1 MVNLAFQQLD
11 YLSYFCAKLKIVT
24 MRLPTK
30 LSVLPVI
37 LFFSV
42 SALSQTPS
50 SVIKQKLNKLN
61 FLGSVL
67 YVAAHPD
74 DENTRIIAAMS
85 KGRMAETAYLSMTR
99 GDGGQNLIG
108 QETSELLG
116 LIRTQELLAARRIDG
131 GSQYF
136 THANDFGFSKSA
148 EEALRFWGKEQ
159 ILSDVIKVYRMF
171 KPDVIITRF
180 PPDERAGHGHHTAS
194 AMLAQEAFDLSSNE
208 SIFPTQVKEY
218 GIWKPNAIYT
228 NTGRWWNNTI
238 NENTSGILVFDV
250 GGYSSLLGES
260 YSEIAAKSRSQHKS
274 QGFGSRGTRGYQPE
288 FLEFV
293 KGSKATKDVFDNI
306 NTSWSRV
313 KGGDKI
319 QPLVDQVF
327 NEFDEND
334 PSKSTAKL
342 LEIRKAIGLLE
353 NTVWKVRKLKEID
366 ELLLDCTGLYVS
378 VSSDRFWANPARDI
392 QVSFEFVNRSGVSIG
407 LEKISSRLL
416 TMDSALSLSLADN
429 KLVTFKSRKQ
439 VLKDASYSSPY
450 WLKEK
455 HSIGSYVISDETM
468 VSKPENDAAILFEF
482 TFSIHGEKLLI
493 SRPLQFRETDP
504 VKGELTR
511 PVEIVPVAFANPVT
525 PIVIF
530 NDGKSKAISI
540 KVTSSSEAKIIGSAS
555 LELPSGWK
563 CQPARVQIELVRKG
577 QEQIADF
584 MVYPPQEES
593 QGNIKAKM
601 EVDGTSYDEAVK
613 VIEYDHIP
621 TQTLLSEAEIKV
633 VRLNVEKRGSIV
645 GYIKGS
651 GDEVPSA
658 LRNLGYTVTEFK
670 EDEVTAVNLA
680 KVDAVVIGIRAYNTN
695 ERLIHQMPLILD
707 YVKNGGVVVAQYNNS
722 EADASKYSPYPITL
736 SRDRVTEE
744 NAEVTFLNPQ
754 HPALNFPN
762 KITAKDFE
770 GWVQERGLYFPD
782 KWDAAFEPLLSMNDK
797 GEKPK
802 QGGLLVAK
810 FGKGHY
816 AYTGLSFFRELPA
829 AVPGAYRLFV
839 NLVSLGKKK

>member
-1 MVNLAFQQLD
+1 MVNLAFRQLD
-11 YLSYFCAKLKIVT
+11 YFSYFCAKLKIVT
-24 MRLPTK
+24 MPLPNK
-30 LSVLPVI
+30 LSLLPVI
-37 LFFSV
+37 LFFSI

-85 KGRMAETAYLSMTR
+85 KGRLAETAYLSMTR

-208 SIFPTQVKEY
+208 TIFPTQVKEY

-238 NENTSGILVFDV
+238 NENTPGILVFDV

-293 KGSKATKDVFDNI
+293 KGSKATKDIFDNI

-319 QPLVDQVF
+319 QPLVDQVL
-327 NEFDEND
+327 NEFLEND

-342 LEIRKAIGLLE
+342 LEIRKAIELLE
-353 NTVWKVRKLKEID
+353 NTIWKVRKLKEID

-378 VSSDRFWANPARDI
+378 VSSDRFWASPGRNI
-392 QVSFEFVNRSGVSIG
+392 QVSFEIVNRSGVPIA
-407 LEKISSRLL
+407 LEKISSPLL
-416 TMDSALSLSLADN
+416 AMDSALSLSLSDN

-439 VLKDASYSSPY
+439 IFKEANYSSPY

-455 HSIGSYVISDETM
+455 HSIGSYVINNETL
-468 VSKPENDAAILFEF
+468 VSKPENDPAILFEF
-482 TFSIHGEKLLI
+482 SFSIHGKRINI

-511 PVEIVPVAFANPVT
+511 PVEIVPVVFVNPVA
-525 PIVIF
+525 PVVIF
-530 NDGKSKAISI
+530 NNGNSRTISI
-540 KVTSSSEAKIIGSAS
+540 KVTSSSEAKIMASAS
-555 LELPSGWK
+555 LELPTGWK
-563 CQPARVQIELVRKG
+563 CQPASVPVELMRRG
-577 QEQIADF
+577 QEYIADF
-584 MVYPPQEES
+584 MVYPPQNES
-593 QGNIKAKM
+593 QGNIKAKI
-601 EVDGTSYDEAVK
+601 EVDGTSYNKAVT

-621 TQTLLSEAEIKV
+621 KQTLLSDAEVKV
-633 VRLNVEKRGSIV
+633 VRLNVEKKGSII

-651 GDEVPSA
+651 GDDVPSA
-658 LRNLGYTVTEFK
+658 LRNLGYSVIEFK
-670 EDEVTAVNLA
+670 EDEITVANLT
-680 KVDAVVIGIRAYNTN
+680 KVDAVVIGIRAFNTN

-722 EADASKYSPYPITL
+722 EADASKYSPFPITL
-736 SRDRVTEE
+736 SRDRVTDE

-762 KITAKDFE
+762 KITPKDFD

-782 KWDAAFEPLLSMNDK
+782 KWDSAFEPLLSMNDK
-797 GEKPK
+797 GESAK
-802 QGGLLVAK
+802 QGALLVAK
-810 FGKGHY
+810 FGKGY
-816 AYTGLSFFRELPA
+816 YFYTGLSFFRELPA
-829 AVPGAYRLFV
+829 AVPGAYKLFA
-839 NLVSLGKKK
+839 NLVSAGKKK